1 MNRRDVDKFLFAL
14 DKRKSTPKAVID
26 FNPAERKAMLLD
38 FFPGFCA
45 RLGEAEY
52 TALMAAVQAARPARS

>member
-1 MNRRDVDKFLFAL
+1 MNRRDVDKFLYAL
-14 DKRKSTPKAVID
+14 DKKKSTPKAVID

-45 RLGEAEY
+45 RLGADEFR
-52 TALMAAVQAARPARS
+52 ALMDAVKAARAIRS